1 MTTTTSLV
9 ITRAVNDRIADDAPF
24 AAFVW
29 RSLLRFNRGDWGDTH
44 ADDLTANDADAASLK
59 AGHGG
64 RVLAV
69 YSASDSRTVAARL
82 LRVPLWADGTNWP
95 GDTVDAR
102 IWIIR
107 DALAVTILFP
117 ADY

>member
-64 RVLAV
+64 RVLAA
-69 YSASDSRTVAARL
+69 YGASDWEL
-82 LRVPLWADGTNWP
+82 
-95 GDTVDAR
+95 R